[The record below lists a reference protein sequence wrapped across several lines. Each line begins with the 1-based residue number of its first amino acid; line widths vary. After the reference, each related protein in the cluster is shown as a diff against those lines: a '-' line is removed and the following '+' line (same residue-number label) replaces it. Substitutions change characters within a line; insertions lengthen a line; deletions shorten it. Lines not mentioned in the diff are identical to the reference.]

1 MSAAANQETV
11 FLNEKNI
18 HVTNARL
25 VLPAQTYA
33 MSGITSVETGFDK
46 PSKLYPIILIVIG
59 VLALIAGMN
68 GFLFGVIFI
77 AIGAAWIYKL
87 KDTFHMFLHTASGKT
102 QALSSYDESWIKQVV
117 KAVNEAIIH
126 RG

>member
-1 MSAAANQETV
+1 MSSAANQETV

-33 MSGITSVETGFDK
+33 MSGITSVETGYDQ
-46 PSKLYPIILIVIG
+46 PSKLIPIILIIIG
-59 VLALIAGMN
+59 VLALTAGMK
-68 GFLFGVIFI
+68 GFFIGAIFI
-77 AIGAAWIYKL
+77 AIGGAWIYMMKN
-87 KDTFHMFLHTASGKT
+87 TYHMFLHTASGKT

>member
-1 MSAAANQETV
+1 MSSAANQETV

-18 HVTNARL
+18 RVSNSRL

-33 MSGITSVETGFDK
+33 MSGITSVETGLEK
-46 PSKLYPIILIVIG
+46 PSKLYPIILIIIG
-59 VLALIAGMN
+59 VLALSTGMS
-68 GFLFGVIFI
+68 GFIIGAIFI

-102 QALSSYDESWIKQVV
+102 QALSSQDEAWIKQVV